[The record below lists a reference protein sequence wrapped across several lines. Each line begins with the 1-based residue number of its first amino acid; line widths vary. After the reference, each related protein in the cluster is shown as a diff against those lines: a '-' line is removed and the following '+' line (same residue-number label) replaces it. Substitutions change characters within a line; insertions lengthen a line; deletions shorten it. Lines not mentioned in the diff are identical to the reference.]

1 LVGLQGLVLAV
12 WGVLV
17 LTKVSGTTI
26 GLSILFFVCAAA
38 LGLCT
43 YGLVRLRSWSRAPIV
58 LAQLITLGLAW
69 DYRSNNTPV
78 AIGLLVFAGVTLACV
93 LNPTSLESLS
103 SED

>member
-1 LVGLQGLVLAV
+1 M

-17 LTKVSGTTI
+17 LTRVTGTTV

-38 LGLCT
+38 LGLCA
-43 YGLVRLRSWSRAPIV
+43 YGLVRLHSWSRAPIV

-78 AIGLLVFAGVTLACV
+78 AIGLLVLAAVTLASV
-93 LNPTSLESLS
+93 LNPTSLEALS

>member
-1 LVGLQGLVLAV
+1 MLAV

-17 LTKVSGTTI
+17 LTKVTGTTV

-38 LGLCT
+38 LAVCA
-43 YGLVRLRSWSRAPIV
+43 YGLLRMQSWSRAPIV

-78 AIGLLVFAGVTLACV
+78 AIGLLIYAVVTLAC
-93 LNPTSLESLS
+93 LFHRSSLEALTSQDQS
-103 SED
+103 